1 MLPPAHGA
9 VKGYRRKTPMSD
21 IANIGEAGRPSS
33 LLSVVMPLTMLL
45 SRSSAP
51 SGGRDRSDDLLILY
65 GLLEECQGLGRIS
78 RHPRAL

>member
-1 MLPPAHGA
+1 
-9 VKGYRRKTPMSD
+9 MSD

-65 GLLEECQGLGRIS
+65 GLLEECQGL
-78 RHPRAL
+78 